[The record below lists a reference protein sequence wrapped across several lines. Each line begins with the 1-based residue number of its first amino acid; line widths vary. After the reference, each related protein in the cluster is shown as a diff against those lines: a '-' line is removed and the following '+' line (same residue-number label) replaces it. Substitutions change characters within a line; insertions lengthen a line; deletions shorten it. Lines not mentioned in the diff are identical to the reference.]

1 MTESIEDK
9 KQAWRDFYAHEKKM
23 FAYIASQDC
32 LYSGNNFEL
41 EYSEYITQSCAVIE
55 KPPRFI
61 RRICQLTEDSE
72 FYVSLSKKLH
82 QLYRTAVADSLIKF
96 PVRFPEFYENIE
108 QINVSVNDAFESI
121 AIKPNEIVTIKKKR
135 VFDLTKTEEYDGEF
149 RGDVQSLQEL
159 GINATYSIDDDLNAY
174 GSVSKHALLT
184 VNSDDLFAYANCT
197 SIQRRKKTGNQYRA
211 RIRERGQS
219 SGTRIKLGLIVIDK
233 DSDVAIVQSNPQ
245 TKRRHALSKT
255 NKTIELP
262 IETDFTLY
270 CK

>member
-23 FAYIASQDC
+23 FAYIGSQDC

-61 RRICQLTEDSE
+61 RRICQLKEDSE

-82 QLYRTAVADSLIKF
+82 QLYRTAAADSLIKF

-121 AIKPNEIVTIKKKR
+121 AIKPNEIVTIKKN
-135 VFDLTKTEEYDGEF
+135 VC
-149 RGDVQSLQEL
+149 
-159 GINATYSIDDDLNAY
+159 SI
-174 GSVSKHALLT
+174 
-184 VNSDDLFAYANCT
+184 
-197 SIQRRKKTGNQYRA
+197 
-211 RIRERGQS
+211 
-219 SGTRIKLGLIVIDK
+219 
-233 DSDVAIVQSNPQ
+233 
-245 TKRRHALSKT
+245 
-255 NKTIELP
+255 
-262 IETDFTLY
+262 
-270 CK
+270 

>member
-1 MTESIEDK
+1 M
-9 KQAWRDFYAHEKKM
+9 
-23 FAYIASQDC
+23 
-32 LYSGNNFEL
+32 
-41 EYSEYITQSCAVIE
+41 
-55 KPPRFI
+55 
-61 RRICQLTEDSE
+61 
-72 FYVSLSKKLH
+72 
-82 QLYRTAVADSLIKF
+82 
-96 PVRFPEFYENIE
+96 
-108 QINVSVNDAFESI
+108 
-121 AIKPNEIVTIKKKR
+121 
-135 VFDLTKTEEYDGEF
+135 FDLTKSEEYDGEF
-149 RGDVQSLQEL
+149 RDDVQSLQEL

-245 TKRRHALSKT
+245 AKRRHALSKT
-255 NKTIELP
+255 NQEIKLP
-262 IETDFTLY
+262 IDTDFALY